1 MSNETTTNQ
10 LLIPYF
16 NFQGHSRAP
25 SDVAF
30 SSEGK
35 IFASS
40 TYDGTIKACKRKF
53 GKIKKKILK

>member
-16 NFQGHSRAP
+16 NFQGHA
-25 SDVAF
+25 DAVTDIEF
-30 SSEGK
+30 SPDGK
-35 IFASS
+35 YFASS
-40 TYDGTIKACKRKF
+40 SYDGTIKACKRKF